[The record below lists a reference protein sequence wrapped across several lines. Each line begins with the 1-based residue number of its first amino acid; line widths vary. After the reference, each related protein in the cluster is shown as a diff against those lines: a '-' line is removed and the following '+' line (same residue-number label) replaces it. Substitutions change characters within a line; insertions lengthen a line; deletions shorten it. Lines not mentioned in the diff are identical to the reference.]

1 MAIIIASKMI
11 GSIKNRVNYVI
22 VAFYSCLILGNNPS
36 WRCAIQPNTTQNV
49 TSAGNGSASECRVA
63 GDIKV
68 GDDYYE
74 ARCNMDRSLWVYS
87 KDKDYSIVTEV

>member
-1 MAIIIASKMI
+1 MSLLHFI
-11 GSIKNRVNYVI
+11 
-22 VAFYSCLILGNNPS
+22 SCLILGNNPS

-49 TSAGNGSASECRVA
+49 TRAGNGSACQVA

-68 GDDYYE
+68 GNDYYE
-74 ARCNMDRSLWVYS
+74 ARCDMDRSLWVYS